1 MGERER
7 GAQGAPHDGAWGAG
21 GGRPRP
27 AAPGRPAKRDGK
39 PDPTASVS
47 RCAVRLGCQGRL
59 RAPGRPL
66 PTQGAA
72 LDSATGA
79 PEGGGGPRAAPLPK
93 PLLWRRAGG
102 GLDPLHST
110 AHHHPTHV
118 QSVGRPFPGGEW
130 GWAGARVAGVAGAF
144 PGGPARAREERARA
158 VHAHEWAGPPPPRAS
173 HGRAATHTHPQEP
186 HKDVDHTFGR
196 GPPGLEPRRSV
207 VSGIGRSR
215 GPLFFLPRASRFPGE
230 SRRVC
235 ARKDG
240 GHAASLQP
248 DSLITSHSGRVG
260 L

>member
-79 PEGGGGPRAAPLPK
+79 PEGGGGRAPP
-93 PLLWRRAGG
+93 PFPSHCCGDGRAGAWTPSIRPPTTTQPMSSQLVGLFRAGSG
-102 GLDPLHST
+102 G
-110 AHHHPTHV
+110 
-118 QSVGRPFPGGEW
+118 GRVPGW
-130 GWAGARVAGVAGAF
+130 RGWRARSPGAR
-144 PGGPARAREERARA
+144 PERARRERERCMHTSGPGRRR
-158 VHAHEWAGPPPPRAS
+158 HAPATAGQPRTLIPRNPIKMWTIPLAE
-173 HGRAATHTHPQEP
+173 GRPGWSPAGRSSRALEGVAALFFFYRAQVVFQGKAGGCVRARTEAT
-186 HKDVDHTFGR
+186 
-196 GPPGLEPRRSV
+196 PRRFNQTV
-207 VSGIGRSR
+207 
-215 GPLFFLPRASRFPGE
+215 
-230 SRRVC
+230 
-235 ARKDG
+235 
-240 GHAASLQP
+240 
-248 DSLITSHSGRVG
+248 
-260 L
+260 